1 MQPIMKFRLRRQSRK
16 YVLIFLAA
24 CTLIFILYP
33 TKQTFQE
40 QHSTSDSRKKSTSS
54 DYSLKLKQVF
64 DKSPF
69 SDLSKRIEIAEEEAN
84 SFSLLKLIPFLG
96 NGKDARERKV
106 LAHWAQ
112 ANRKDQCPQ
121 LIKGL
126 YATPDWSNNEIV
138 AAHKKVRVD
147 EINMQVSVERIRIYN
162 YCFLEGGLDVTEV
175 LKDAGLS
182 SYDAFDFQSR
192 MFIFLKQVTK
202 TDAKYLYPIIQNL
215 NTEEIISEPT
225 TTKSPQDFNANF
237 MANWRQL
244 ANGKG
249 IAITV
254 NPDDVEFM
262 IRLFRVLK
270 ELGNTYP
277 IQVIQ
282 KGGELTSPLIEQ
294 IKKTAIETNQA
305 VSIVDLSPILDE
317 KFAREQITSFHN
329 KFFAAM
335 FNTFEE
341 VLLLDA
347 DVVPYVSLDEF
358 FNLKG
363 YKDTGLQFWR
373 DRNRGSDTHK
383 FCSNLG
389 VYLEP
394 SLEEHNLLGTELKF
408 RINSLAK
415 KKVRSSE
422 ERAFHRFFNELKVH
436 NIDSGIIVLNKK
448 QKLHSLIM
456 GEIFYTNG
464 RFGRCAYGDK
474 EMFMMGAFATGADFI
489 IDPRDAGIIGP
500 IGYNIDQR
508 VNFICSAQMGHLDE
522 NNRVLWSNGGLR
534 FCKFPDFAK
543 KDYTP
548 KNQDYFIQKYQSY
561 DNMARIYKT
570 KVEITGFII
579 PEVEKNEWMQI
590 PDCQSYMYCG
600 LAKKV
605 DTKAL
610 ILKFEGEEK
619 ERLNRISDVW
629 NNPI

>member
-1 MQPIMKFRLRRQSRK
+1 MKFRLRRQSRK

-282 KGGELTSPLIEQ
+282 KGES
-294 IKKTAIETNQA
+294 
-305 VSIVDLSPILDE
+305 
-317 KFAREQITSFHN
+317 
-329 KFFAAM
+329 
-335 FNTFEE
+335 
-341 VLLLDA
+341 
-347 DVVPYVSLDEF
+347 
-358 FNLKG
+358 
-363 YKDTGLQFWR
+363 
-373 DRNRGSDTHK
+373 
-383 FCSNLG
+383 
-389 VYLEP
+389 
-394 SLEEHNLLGTELKF
+394 
-408 RINSLAK
+408 
-415 KKVRSSE
+415 
-422 ERAFHRFFNELKVH
+422 
-436 NIDSGIIVLNKK
+436 
-448 QKLHSLIM
+448 
-456 GEIFYTNG
+456 
-464 RFGRCAYGDK
+464 
-474 EMFMMGAFATGADFI
+474 
-489 IDPRDAGIIGP
+489 
-500 IGYNIDQR
+500 
-508 VNFICSAQMGHLDE
+508 
-522 NNRVLWSNGGLR
+522 
-534 FCKFPDFAK
+534 
-543 KDYTP
+543 
-548 KNQDYFIQKYQSY
+548 
-561 DNMARIYKT
+561 
-570 KVEITGFII
+570 
-579 PEVEKNEWMQI
+579 
-590 PDCQSYMYCG
+590 
-600 LAKKV
+600 
-605 DTKAL
+605 
-610 ILKFEGEEK
+610 
-619 ERLNRISDVW
+619 
-629 NNPI
+629 